1 MFLVVQV
8 RQPCDNR
15 QKCLGGPSNSV
26 LSYQESNGTNFL
38 TMNQYLLESAE
49 MSPEEPVCL
58 FVFKEGQRE
67 GGRTEPSAQGL
78 VGLSLALRGGL
89 PWWVGSRLDGSVPPR
104 RCVQEGVPRKGN
116 FWKKGCALESMF
128 LWLGSGIAGGNETK
142 KRAPVALGDVK
153 LL

>member
-1 MFLVVQV
+1 MWRVFLVVQV

-89 PWWVGSRLDGSVPPR
+89 PWWVGLAWM
-104 RCVQEGVPRKGN
+104 GV
-116 FWKKGCALESMF
+116 CLQ
-128 LWLGSGIAGGNETK
+128 
-142 KRAPVALGDVK
+142 GDVCK
-153 LL
+153 REFHGRETFGKKAVLLNRCFSGWDLE

>member
-1 MFLVVQV
+1 MLSTNCTCCPCCCSPSFLLIVLHVQ
-8 RQPCDNR
+8 RSTHWFDD
-15 QKCLGGPSNSV
+15 
-26 LSYQESNGTNFL
+26 L
-38 TMNQYLLESAE
+38 TAE